1 MEIALIIIG
10 IAILLVL
17 VVLFVR
23 LKSLQDSG
31 KNQEGMLLLNQ
42 NIQGV
47 QERIDA
53 TTKTLNDRLD
63 NAARVIVGVQ
73 KELGV
78 MSEIGRS
85 MKDVQDF
92 LKSPKLRGN
101 LGEQVLHDILE
112 QHFPKTH
119 FEMQYKFR
127 SGEAVDA
134 AIKTRDGIV
143 PIDSKFPMENFQ
155 KLMAAQNDADR
166 DAARKDFLKDVKKHI
181 NDISRKYILPAE
193 GTVDFALMYVPSEAV
208 YYEIIREHTDTMT
221 FAYQS
226 KVYLVSPN
234 SFYFFMQAIL
244 NLMRGERIAEEAQ
257 KIITTLAAIQK
268 DSEKF
273 ADVLGILN
281 THVTNSKNAMDRV
294 NAEYMKLEG
303 KIEQTK
309 MLQ

>member
-1 MEIALIIIG
+1 MDLILIILGIVIIG
-10 IAILLVL
+10 LLV
-17 VVLFVR
+17 VVFVK
-23 LKSLQDSG
+23 LKSIQDAG
-31 KNQEGMLLLNQ
+31 KDNQGLLLLNQ
-42 NIQGV
+42 NVQGV
-47 QERIDA
+47 QARLDE
-53 TTKTLNDRLD
+53 TTKTLNERLD
-63 NAARVIVGVQ
+63 NAARVILGVQ

-101 LGEQVLHDILE
+101 LGEQVLRDLLE

-127 SGEAVDA
+127 TGETVDA

-143 PIDSKFPMENFQ
+143 PIDSKFPLENFQ
-155 KLMAAQNDADR
+155 KLLQAGTDEER
-166 DAARKDFLKDVKKHI
+166 DSFRKDFLKDVKKHI
-181 NDISRKYILPAE
+181 GDISKKYILPAE
-193 GTVDFALMYVPSEAV
+193 GTVDFALMYVPSESV
-208 YYEIIREHTDTMT
+208 YYEIIREHTDTMQ
-221 FAYQS
+221 FAYAN

-244 NLMRGERIAEEAQ
+244 TLMRGERLAEEAQ
-257 KIITTLAAIQK
+257 KLLVTLAAIQK

-273 ADVLGILN
+273 EQTLGVLN
-281 THVTNSKNAMDRV
+281 SHVNNAKNAMDRV

-309 MLQ
+309 MLH